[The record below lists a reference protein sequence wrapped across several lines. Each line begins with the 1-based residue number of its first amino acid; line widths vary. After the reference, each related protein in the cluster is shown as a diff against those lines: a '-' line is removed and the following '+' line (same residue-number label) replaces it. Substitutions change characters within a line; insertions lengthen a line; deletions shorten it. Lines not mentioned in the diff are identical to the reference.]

1 MDQVNIFISIIIIV
15 VIYTLYKCHKS
26 KTMLVNI
33 RKESIVGMWSDDNE
47 NFLYIDKK
55 QLKNGYNKGYI
66 VRNDN
71 QGQLNVKIQN
81 NGNNKYKLHFI
92 GEGADFI
99 KKTCNAEIEIDKN
112 KMTIGEEKL
121 VLFKDGNQE

>member
-1 MDQVNIFISIIIIV
+1 
-15 VIYTLYKCHKS
+15 
-26 KTMLVNI
+26 MLVNI